1 MNWVEA
7 DKCYLLNN
15 IQGDEADGNKF
26 KVVETQNPD
35 GYTGTFSQEFTVD
48 QAGVKT
54 IVLNATNTQNTFT
67 VTVNKVSG
75 NTTITANNGNYAL
88 KNAKFEIY
96 ASDKTTKV
104 ADAYT
109 DENGSFSVKLKNGT
123 YWLHETIASQGYSLA
138 ADQQFTVD
146 KKDLSVTVKEPP

>member
-1 MNWVEA
+1 M
-7 DKCYLLNN
+7 
-15 IQGDEADGNKF
+15 
-26 KVVETQNPD
+26 
-35 GYTGTFSQEFTVD
+35 
-48 QAGVKT
+48 
-54 IVLNATNTQNTFT
+54 
-67 VTVNKVSG
+67 TVNKVSG

-104 ADAYT
+104 ADTYT

-138 ADQQFTVD
+138 EDQQFTVD
-146 KKDLSVTVKEPP
+146 KKTFPLP